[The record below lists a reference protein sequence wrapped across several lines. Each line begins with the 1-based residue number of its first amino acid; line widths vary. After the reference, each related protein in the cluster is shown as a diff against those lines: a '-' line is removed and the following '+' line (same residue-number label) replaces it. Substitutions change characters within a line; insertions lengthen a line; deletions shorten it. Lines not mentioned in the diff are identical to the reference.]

1 MDLFQDLSPAAFV
14 SLPSL
19 QAGDG
24 VLQPREAVLDVVPSL
39 SLLQSLAVRYFDVW
53 ELLDL
58 VPRRYD
64 ELAYLGRLLLLQNLQ
79 SLPHQS
85 RCQDHGHHRSS
96 LLLKIQNHFSSNFCI
111 TESSSTFVSMC
122 PFS

>member
-39 SLLQSLAVRYFDVW
+39 SLLHFVV
-53 ELLDL
+53 
-58 VPRRYD
+58 V
-64 ELAYLGRLLLLQNLQ
+64 
-79 SLPHQS
+79 
-85 RCQDHGHHRSS
+85 
-96 LLLKIQNHFSSNFCI
+96 KIF
-111 TESSSTFVSMC
+111 
-122 PFS
+122 